1 MKMNYINL
9 EKLKKNLLSDVK
21 VKKAYD
27 ELEPEYQI
35 ARQVIEARIKRKLSQ
50 EDLAVKMGTGQ
61 AVISRLESMRA
72 KPTVSFL
79 EKLSRALNVPISIT
93 VKP

>member
-1 MKMNYINL
+1 MRKNYITL
-9 EKLKKNLLSDVK
+9 ERLRKNLLSDPG

-35 ARQVIEARIKRKLSQ
+35 AHQVIKARIKRKLSQ
-50 EDLAVKMGTGQ
+50 EDLARKMGTGQ
-61 AVISRLESMRA
+61 AVISRLESMRV

-79 EKLSRALNVPISIT
+79 EKLSRALNVPISVT
-93 VKP
+93 VRP